1 MVTIQLVTN
10 LFIVVLSD
18 FITVHC
24 RYFRIIVFP
33 RLMVILY
40 LMVTLGIRVLLNLM
54 LTLGLAG
61 ARDPEGHS
69 GYSTVHMLLTNI
81 KLSRVEC

>member
-33 RLMVILY
+33 RLMVILD
-40 LMVTLGIRVLLNLM
+40 LMVTLGIRVLLGFLVVSNLM
-54 LTLGLAG
+54 VTLGLVVLC
-61 ARDPEGHS
+61 
-69 GYSTVHMLLTNI
+69 Y
-81 KLSRVEC
+81 